1 MDLISLL
8 TLFLIFSISHYV
20 QLKQMHYSYFGIGK
34 EGISF
39 GDVKVASLR
48 VIVLYEDKVV
58 LREDVVNIHVST
70 RHSSFVFEMF
80 FFGVWSVVVEL
91 YLPIE

>member
-1 MDLISLL
+1 MPAF
-8 TLFLIFSISHYV
+8 FLIFSISQYV
-20 QLKQMHYSYFGIGK
+20 QLEQMHYSYFGIGK

-39 GDVKVASLR
+39 GDVKVAVLS
-48 VIVLYEDKVV
+48 VKVLYENNVV
-58 LREDVVNIHVST
+58 LERNDMNIHVST